1 MGLATCHTKKT
12 RCPKVKIPLNIQK
25 GFFPRVLSRRVRKR
39 DDATSTRPVDPDRWT
54 GNCPLSF
61 CDAGS
66 LSYVSEKSGLP
77 PFGSPFLPP
86 YSAFSSS
93 SASFLSRV
101 CVQQIGGGRRRRILR
116 QQCSRSSF
124 RRLPQLLSVADNE
137 ECVALFQELLAA
149 TGLSSVIGN

>member
-12 RCPKVKIPLNIQK
+12 RYPERVKIPLNIQK

-66 LSYVSEKSGLP
+66 LSYVSEKSALP
-77 PFGSPFLPP
+77 PFGSPFLPHTP
-86 YSAFSSS
+86 PFLPPRPL
-93 SASFLSRV
+93 SFLV
-101 CVQQIGGGRRRRILR
+101 CVCNRLAEGGGGFCANNVRVRPFGGFPNFYPLLTMKNVSRYSKNCLR
-116 QQCSRSSF
+116 QPVF
-124 RRLPQLLSVADNE
+124 P
-137 ECVALFQELLAA
+137 
-149 TGLSSVIGN
+149 T